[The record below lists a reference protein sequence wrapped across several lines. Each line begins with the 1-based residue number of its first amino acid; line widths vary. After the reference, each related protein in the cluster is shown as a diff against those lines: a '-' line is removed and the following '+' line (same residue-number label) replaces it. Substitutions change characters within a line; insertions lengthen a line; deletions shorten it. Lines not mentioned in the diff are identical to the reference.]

1 MVKFS
6 NRKDTF
12 VQHNFDNIIIVHLT
26 VVRTCSNEKQ
36 EESLKRTVHK
46 DAMMHDERRNEQQ
59 INTA

>member
-12 VQHNFDNIIIVHLT
+12 VQHNIIIVHLT

>member
-12 VQHNFDNIIIVHLT
+12 VQHNIIIVHLT

-46 DAMMHDERRNEQQ
+46 DAMMHDEQQ